1 MGLTEEQFQQVCEA
15 FICDDSFSDSFET
28 FAQENCDVFDSDS
41 EEQKLEYTEVY
52 KKFQELFDVK
62 IAELLAS
69 KGVSTD
75 DFYNACKEA
84 VATGD
89 SDREE
94 FMKMLL
100 AITDYDMFLTTMR
113 EEKLKKDREVAA

>member
-1 MGLTEEQFQQVCEA
+1 MGMTEEQFQQVCEA
-15 FICDDSFSDSFET
+15 FLCDDNFAEGFEA
-28 FAQENCDVFDSDS
+28 FARDNCDIFDTDA

-62 IAELLAS
+62 IEELLGAQ
-69 KGVSTD
+69 GVSTD
-75 DFYNACKEA
+75 DFYSACKQA
-84 VATGD
+84 VKTGD

-94 FMKMLL
+94 FMKMLI

-113 EEKLKKDREVAA
+113 EEKLRKDRASA